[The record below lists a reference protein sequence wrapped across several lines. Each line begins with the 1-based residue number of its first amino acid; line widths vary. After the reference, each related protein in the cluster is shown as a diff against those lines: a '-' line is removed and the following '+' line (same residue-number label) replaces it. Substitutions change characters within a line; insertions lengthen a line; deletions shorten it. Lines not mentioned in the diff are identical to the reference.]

1 MAGHLRRHHPLTWKK
16 LNTTM
21 DPSPS
26 STAFAYFA
34 DFGLIFFALLL
45 VLLNG
50 FFVAAEFAM
59 VKLRA
64 TKVEAIAQQYGWR
77 GHILR
82 TVHNQLDAY
91 LSACQLGITLASL
104 GLGWVGEPAFAHL
117 LAPLLEY
124 AGISSPELLHGIAFF
139 SAFFIISYLH
149 IVVGE
154 LAPKSWAIRQ
164 PELLSLWT
172 AVPLYLFYWAMY
184 PAIYLLNASA
194 NGILRIAGQGEPG
207 PHHDHHY
214 SRDELKLIL
223 HSSRARDPSDQGMRV
238 LASAVELGELEVVD
252 WANSREDLIILEHDA
267 SLSEILAL
275 IRRYKYS
282 RYPVHDASKGEFIGL
297 LHIKDLLLALAA
309 LESMPET
316 FNIHE
321 LLRPLE
327 RVSKHLPLSHLLERF
342 RHGAVHFA
350 LVEEA
355 DSKVIGYLTME
366 DVLEVLVG
374 DIQDEHRKTERGILT
389 YQPGKLLVRGD
400 TPLFKI
406 ERLLGVDL
414 DHLEAETLAGLIYE
428 SLKRMPE
435 EDEVL
440 EVEGL
445 RIVIKKMKG
454 PKIVLAKVLMLD

>member
-1 MAGHLRRHHPLTWKK
+1 
-16 LNTTM
+16 M
-21 DPSPS
+21 DPSS
-26 STAFAYFA
+26 SLSTSTLFA
-34 DFGLIFFALLL
+34 DLGLVLFALFL

-59 VKLRA
+59 VKLRS
-64 TKVEAIAQQYGWR
+64 TKVEAIAEQHGWR

-104 GLGWVGEPAFAHL
+104 GLGWVGEPAFAELLTPL
-117 LAPLLEY
+117 LA
-124 AGISSPELLHGIAFF
+124 GIGIESEKLVHGIAFF
-139 SAFFIISYLH
+139 IAFFIISYLH

-154 LAPKSWAIRQ
+154 LAPKSWAIRK

-172 AVPLYLFYWAMY
+172 AAPLYGFYWLMY

-194 NGILRIAGQGEPG
+194 NAILRVAGQGEPG
-207 PHHDHHY
+207 PHHEHHY

-223 HSSRARDPSDQGMRV
+223 HSSRARDPSDQDMRV
-238 LASAVELGELEVVD
+238 LASAVEMGELEVVD
-252 WANSREDLIILEHDA
+252 WANSREDLVYIEVGAKLDE
-267 SLSEILAL
+267 LFNLF
-275 IRRYKYS
+275 RRHKFS
-282 RYPVHDASKGEFIGL
+282 RYPVFDEASASFVGV
-297 LHIKDLLLALAA
+297 LHIKDLLLQLSLLEMLPSKFNLA
-309 LESMPET
+309 
-316 FNIHE
+316 E
-321 LLRPLE
+321 LMRPIE
-327 RVSKHLPLSHLLERF
+327 RVSKHMPLSSLLEQF
-342 RHGAVHFA
+342 RKGGAHFA

-355 DSKVIGYLTME
+355 DGKVVGFLTME

-374 DIQDEHRKTERGILT
+374 DIQDEHHKAERGILA

-414 DHLEAETLAGLIYE
+414 DHIEAETLAGLVYE
-428 SLKRMPE
+428 SLNRVPE

-440 EVEGL
+440 ETAGL
-445 RIVIKKMKG
+445 NIVIKKMKG
-454 PKIVLAKVLMLD
+454 PKIVLAKVLRLD

>member
-1 MAGHLRRHHPLTWKK
+1 
-16 LNTTM
+16 M

-26 STAFAYFA
+26 YTAASYFA
-34 DFGLIFFALLL
+34 DFGLILFALFL

-64 TKVEAIAQQYGWR
+64 TKVEAIARQNGWR

-117 LAPLLEY
+117 LQPLLHYLGVDSE
-124 AGISSPELLHGIAFF
+124 AVAHGIAFF

-149 IVVGE
+149 SVVGE

-164 PELLSLWT
+164 PERLSLWT
-172 AVPLYLFYWAMY
+172 AAPLYLFYWAMY

-207 PHHDHHY
+207 PHHEHHY
-214 SRDELKLIL
+214 SREELKLIL
-223 HSSRARDPSDQGMRV
+223 HSSRGQDPSDQGMRV
-238 LASAVELGELEVVD
+238 LASAVEMGELEVVD
-252 WANSREDLIILEHDA
+252 WANSREDLVTLDFNA
-267 SLSEILAL
+267 PLKEILAL
-275 IRRYKYS
+275 FRRHKFS
-282 RYPVHDASKGEFIGL
+282 RYPVYDAVRNEFVGL
-297 LHIKDLLLALAA
+297 LHIKDLLLELAA
-309 LESMPET
+309 LDHIPES
-316 FNIHE
+316 FNLAE
-321 LLRPLE
+321 LTRPLE
-327 RVSKHLPLSHLLERF
+327 RVSRHMPLSQLLEQF
-342 RHGAVHFA
+342 RKGGAHFA

-355 DSKVIGYLTME
+355 DGKIIGYLTME

-374 DIQDEHRKTERGILT
+374 DIQDEHRKAERGILS

-414 DHLEAETLAGLIYE
+414 DHVEAETVAGLIYDT
-428 SLKRMPE
+428 LKRVPAE
-435 EDEVL
+435 EEQL

-445 RIVIKKMKG
+445 RIIIKKMKG
-454 PKIVLAKVLMLD
+454 PKIVLAKVLKMD

>member
-1 MAGHLRRHHPLTWKK
+1 
-16 LNTTM
+16 M

-26 STAFAYFA
+26 SLYTYFA
-34 DFGLIFFALLL
+34 DFGLVLFALFL

-64 TKVEAIAQQYGWR
+64 TRVEAIAKTSGWR
-77 GHILR
+77 GQILR

-117 LAPLLEY
+117 LTPLLQY
-124 AGISSPELLHGIAFF
+124 FDIDSPALVHGIAFF

-172 AVPLYLFYWAMY
+172 AVPLYLFYWLMY

-207 PHHDHHY
+207 PHHEHAY

-223 HSSRARDPSDQGMRV
+223 HSSRAHDPSDQDMRV

-252 WANSREDLIILEHDA
+252 WANSREDLVYLERHA
-267 SLSEILAL
+267 PLEEVFEVF
-275 IRRYKYS
+275 RRHKYS
-282 RYPVHDASKGEFIGL
+282 RYPVYDEAAETFVGV
-297 LHIKDLLLALAA
+297 LHIKDLLLELSLLEMLPSALK
-309 LESMPET
+309 LDDL
-316 FNIHE
+316 IHPID
-321 LLRPLE
+321 RIS
-327 RVSKHLPLSHLLERF
+327 RHMPLSALLEQF
-342 RHGAVHFA
+342 RQGGSHFA

-355 DSKVIGYLTME
+355 DHKVVGFLTME

-374 DIQDEHRKTERGILT
+374 DIQDEHRKAERGILA

-400 TPLFKI
+400 TPLFKV

-414 DHLEAETLAGLIYE
+414 DHVEAETLAGLIYDT
-428 SLKRMPE
+428 LKRVPE
-435 EDEVL
+435 EEDVL
-440 EVEGL
+440 ETDHL
-445 RIVIKKMKG
+445 RIIVKKMKG
-454 PKIVLAKVLMLD
+454 PKIVLAKVVKLD